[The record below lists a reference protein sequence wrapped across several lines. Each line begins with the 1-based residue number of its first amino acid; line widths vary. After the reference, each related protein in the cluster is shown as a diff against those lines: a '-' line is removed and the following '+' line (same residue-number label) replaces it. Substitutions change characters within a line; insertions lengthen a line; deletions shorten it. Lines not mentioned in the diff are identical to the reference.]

1 MAQGSRLHLSYERM
15 ALLISGCP
23 AYQGT
28 STVSPLCLQRVQD
41 INYSFNYNAQQVRE
55 IGSFEYIK
63 DRNALNSRI
72 PIISQPSVTLNFSY
86 FLYDAFNESQMGF
99 NIGSEGIFGGTS
111 TLYKFPDFTND
122 PGAIAQKGDVNFFVL
137 AEPSSWRKDI
147 VGRKEAFPFQGLDL
161 IGLGNCYLT
170 SYNLSASIGSLVSC
184 SVSYQCSNISFDI
197 YDHAAPPTSPAVSVT
212 GSRSN
217 GIVDLPE
224 DQIKDQVEHPNSEKS
239 ILVLRPGD
247 LEVTLKNNKPNSEG
261 GFNLIDL
268 NTKGMAIQSVDISMN
283 IDRQDINGLGS
294 NYIKDRKMQFP
305 ILCGLS
311 FSVIARNFEDKVDI
325 EKIFRDDV
333 DFDVELMMYIRD
345 TLTEKRPKLRIKIES
360 AKLNSEAHA
369 VSVGGC
375 SCCKCRRIL
384 SD

>member
-1 MAQGSRLHLSYERM
+1 MGNHNNKYY
-15 ALLISGCP
+15 ID
-23 AYQGT
+23 Y
-28 STVSPLCLQRVQD
+28 

-170 SYNLSASIGSLVSC
+170 SYNLSEIPHTGPFAPTLFGPDRRQLL
-184 SVSYQCSNISFDI
+184 
-197 YDHAAPPTSPAVSVT
+197 YD
-212 GSRSN
+212 
-217 GIVDLPE
+217 
-224 DQIKDQVEHPNSEKS
+224 K
-239 ILVLRPGD
+239 
-247 LEVTLKNNKPNSEG
+247 
-261 GFNLIDL
+261 
-268 NTKGMAIQSVDISMN
+268 
-283 IDRQDINGLGS
+283 
-294 NYIKDRKMQFP
+294 
-305 ILCGLS
+305 
-311 FSVIARNFEDKVDI
+311 
-325 EKIFRDDV
+325 
-333 DFDVELMMYIRD
+333 YIRY
-345 TLTEKRPKLRIKIES
+345 LEEK
-360 AKLNSEAHA
+360 
-369 VSVGGC
+369 
-375 SCCKCRRIL
+375 
-384 SD
+384 